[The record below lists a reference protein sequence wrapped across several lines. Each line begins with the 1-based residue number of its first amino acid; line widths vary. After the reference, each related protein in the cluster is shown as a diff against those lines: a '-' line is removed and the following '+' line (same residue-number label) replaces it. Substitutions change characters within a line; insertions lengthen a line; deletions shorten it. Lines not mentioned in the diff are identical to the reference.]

1 MSDKTAVLVLFN
13 IFANGIIAYIS
24 DEKAYKQAVEKQII
38 SLVLPGD
45 NLATESLPPSS
56 LLKGM
61 DLTMKYCN
69 QWNVKC
75 NLNKTKVMVFKE
87 GGGGGN

>member
-1 MSDKTAVLVLFN
+1 MADLVLFN

-24 DEKAYKQAVEKQII
+24 NEKAYEQAVEKQII
-38 SLVLPGD
+38 SVLLPGD
-45 NLATESLPPSS
+45 NLATVPLPPNS

-61 DLTMKYCN
+61 DLTKKYCN

-75 NLNKTKVMVFKE
+75 NLKKN
-87 GGGGGN
+87 